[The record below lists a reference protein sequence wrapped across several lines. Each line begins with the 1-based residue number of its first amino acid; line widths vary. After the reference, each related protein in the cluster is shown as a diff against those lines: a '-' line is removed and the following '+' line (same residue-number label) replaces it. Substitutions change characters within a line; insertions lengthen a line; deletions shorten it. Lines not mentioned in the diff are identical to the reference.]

1 MSTLRMRGQRH
12 LSNVH
17 CRLISQSPVLSM
29 NHGCSSSA
37 FGGTG
42 RSTFRFCLSS
52 LGNGL
57 GNVRNVSSVSYNT
70 RVMGFHY
77 SFPIHRTPAP
87 RMAVST
93 PLSFSTGYRASHRF
107 YTDRLLIGSSAA
119 TLSCGSSLAA
129 FHLIVTPLS
138 ASLAAATL
146 LMAALTGSM
155 VFLEGEGGRDTQIG
169 AIMGFVIGVIGGFYG
184 KSQHEPWRK

>member
-1 MSTLRMRGQRH
+1 MSTLRMWGQRH
-12 LSNVH
+12 LSSVH
-17 CRLISQSPVLSM
+17 CRLLSQSPAVSTY
-29 NHGCSSSA
+29 HSYSSSA
-37 FGGTG
+37 FCGNGC
-42 RSTFRFCLSS
+42 STFRFRLPSS
-52 LGNGL
+52 GNGL
-57 GNVRNVSSVSYNT
+57 ASVRNFSSVSYHA
-70 RVMGFHY
+70 RAIGLHH
-77 SFPIHRTPAP
+77 SFPTQRTSAL

-93 PLSFSTGYRASHRF
+93 PDSFSTVCRTSHRF
-107 YTDRLLIGSSAA
+107 YTDRLLIGCSAA
-119 TLSCGSSLAA
+119 TLSCGTSLAA

-169 AIMGFVIGVIGGFYG
+169 AIMGFVIGIIGGFYG